1 MAKNRTNRR
10 SKSKSRSRRGG
21 AQVFGGGSSWAPA
34 ANNTYAAL
42 TKPSA
47 IGNHFKLSPHGVPSG
62 GVQPPVPAMSG
73 PGAGQFNKIWPP
85 VGFKGGGFG
94 RKRSTSGRSNR
105 KRSTSGRSN
114 RKRSTSGRSN
124 RKRSTSG
131 RSNRSRSRSKKGGGL
146 FQFAQTAWDNATIG
160 VRNLVNGYNGTSQ
173 LHSASPWIQPALT
186 KPPNIPL
193 AKPINLPKLTS

>member
-10 SKSKSRSRRGG
+10 SKSKSRSRSRSRRGG
-21 AQVFGGGSSWAPA
+21 APVFVGSSWAPA
-34 ANNTYAAL
+34 ASNMHRDL
-42 TKPSA
+42 TAPSA
-47 IGNHFKLSPHGVPSG
+47 IGNHFKLSPHGVTGG

-85 VGFKGGGFG
+85 VGFKGGSKQM
-94 RKRSTSGRSNR
+94 RRRSRSN
-105 KRSTSGRSN
+105 
-114 RKRSTSGRSN
+114 
-124 RKRSTSG
+124 
-131 RSNRSRSRSKKGGGL
+131 RSRSKKGGGL
-146 FQFAQTAWDNATIG
+146 FQLAQTAWDNATIG

-193 AKPINLPKLTS
+193 AKKIDLPNLKP

>member
-1 MAKNRTNRR
+1 MAKGRTNRR
-10 SKSKSRSRRGG
+10 SKSKSRSRSRSRRGG

-47 IGNHFKLSPHGVPSG
+47 IGNHFKLSPHGVTGG

-73 PGAGQFNKIWPP
+73 PGAGQFNQLSPP
-85 VGFKGGGFG
+85 VGFKGGSKQ
-94 RKRSTSGRSNR
+94 RRR
-105 KRSTSGRSN
+105 
-114 RKRSTSGRSN
+114 
-124 RKRSTSG
+124 
-131 RSNRSRSRSKKGGGL
+131 RSRSKKGGGL
-146 FQFAQTAWDNATIG
+146 FQLAQTAWDNATIG

-193 AKPINLPKLTS
+193 AKPINLKDFIKP

>member
-10 SKSKSRSRRGG
+10 SKSKSRSRSRSRSRRGG
-21 AQVFGGGSSWAPA
+21 APVFVGSSWAPA
-34 ANNTYAAL
+34 ASNMHRDL
-42 TKPSA
+42 TAPSA
-47 IGNHFKLSPHGVPSG
+47 IGNHFKLSPHGVTGG

-85 VGFKGGGFG
+85 VGFKGGSKP
-94 RKRSTSGRSNR
+94 R
-105 KRSTSGRSN
+105 
-114 RKRSTSGRSN
+114 
-124 RKRSTSG
+124 
-131 RSNRSRSRSKKGGGL
+131 RSRSKKGGGF
-146 FQFAQTAWDNATIG
+146 FQLAQTAWDNATIG

-193 AKPINLPKLTS
+193 AKKIDLPALKL

>member
-114 RKRSTSGRSN
+114 R
-124 RKRSTSG
+124 
-131 RSNRSRSRSKKGGGL
+131 SRSRSKKGGGL

-193 AKPINLPKLTS
+193 AKPINLPKLTA

>member
-47 IGNHFKLSPHGVPSG
+47 IGNHFKLSPHGVTGG

-85 VGFKGGGFG
+85 VGFKGGSKQ
-94 RKRSTSGRSNR
+94 R
-105 KRSTSGRSN
+105 
-114 RKRSTSGRSN
+114 
-124 RKRSTSG
+124 
-131 RSNRSRSRSKKGGGL
+131 RSRSKKGGGF
-146 FQFAQTAWDNATIG
+146 FQLAQTAWDNATIG

-193 AKPINLPKLTS
+193 AKKIDLPALKL